1 MHKKFVQILNHF
13 HVHGQPIVKSLLRI
27 LWRHCICWLI
37 CWGSSCADCAWSG
50 DLLKLICCLEA
61 QIVLHNVLGQ
71 AIPIWCYRSLHS
83 CAWHGMAHIVY
94 IALHNLLRQVI
105 PILRHTPPS
114 LTSTNSRRH
123 NNFCGQCPLDIIT
136 IRKGHNWLNKFNN
149 VLILTKNINN
159 LKIWKWSYQ
168 WFKYQP

>member
-1 MHKKFVQILNHF
+1 MANTITQYVAQKVVFVQILKHF
-13 HVHGQPIVKSLLRI
+13 DVYGQPIVKSLLRI

-136 IRKGHNWLNKFNN
+136 IRKGHNWLNKFD
-149 VLILTKNINN
+149 
-159 LKIWKWSYQ
+159 W
-168 WFKYQP
+168 

>member
-1 MHKKFVQILNHF
+1 MLHKKFVQILKHF
-13 HVHGQPIVKSLLRI
+13 DVYGQPIVKSLLRI

-83 CAWHGMAHIVY
+83 CAWHGMAWHGTYCVHCSSQS
-94 IALHNLLRQVI
+94 AEAGDPHLTPHPAI
-105 PILRHTPPS
+105 PDQPQQPIEDITILCG
-114 LTSTNSRRH
+114 H
-123 NNFCGQCPLDIIT
+123 NNSTERSQ
-136 IRKGHNWLNKFNN
+136 
-149 VLILTKNINN
+149 LIK
-159 LKIWKWSYQ
+159 
-168 WFKYQP
+168 